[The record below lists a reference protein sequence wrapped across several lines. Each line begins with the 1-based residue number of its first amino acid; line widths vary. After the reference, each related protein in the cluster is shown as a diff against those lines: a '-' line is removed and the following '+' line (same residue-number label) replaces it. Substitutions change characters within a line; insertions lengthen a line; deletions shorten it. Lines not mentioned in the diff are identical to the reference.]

1 MAKQGTTPLA
11 AMGKVFGWLAQLTAL
26 LFACHSA
33 FTIRTFAI
41 EGYGR
46 LIHEC
51 VPLRWGAARGACVA
65 GPRCMR
71 LAELPGAARARRFDP
86 WFNFRATQDLFDN
99 GISAR
104 PRRRCGARG
113 VRR

>member
-1 MAKQGTTPLA
+1 MAKQGTTTLA
-11 AMGKVFGWLAQLTAL
+11 VVGKFLGWLAQLTAV

-33 FTIRTFAI
+33 FNIRTFAI

-51 VPLRWGAARGACVA
+51 VAPRSRAAGVACAAWLRRV
-65 GPRCMR
+65 R

-86 WFNFRATQDLFDN
+86 WFNFRATQYLFDN
-99 GISAR
+99 GVSAR
-104 PRRRCGARG
+104 PRRCCGARG
-113 VRR
+113 VLR

>member
-1 MAKQGTTPLA
+1 MAKRGTTPVA
-11 AMGKVFGWLAQLTAL
+11 AMGKVLGWLAQLTAL

-51 VPLRWGAARGACVA
+51 VAPRSRAAGGRCAAGLRRV
-65 GPRCMR
+65 R

-86 WFNFRATQDLFDN
+86 WFNFRATQYLFDN
-99 GISAR
+99 GVSAR
-104 PRRRCGARG
+104 PRRCGGARG
-113 VRR
+113 VAR